1 MLALAA
7 PAPRAAVAGVLV
19 HAITRLIARLGVRVR
34 ARVRA
39 RLPVAL
45 LAALIALALL
55 PAGPAAAQAGK
66 DSLVLA
72 MTLEPPGLDPTA
84 GAASAI
90 AEITLYNIYETLT
103 KIGSDSRTTPLL
115 AESWAAGAD
124 LKTWTFKLRRDA
136 RFHNGEPFGAET
148 VKFAFERAVA
158 KDSAN
163 KDKATF
169 ANIERIDT
177 PDPHTVVLQL
187 KNGDPDLLF
196 KLGQATAAMV
206 EPKSAATN
214 NTQPVGTGPFRLEAW
229 NKGNSVT
236 LARWDGYRAAKGVK
250 LRRVT
255 MRFISDP
262 AAQVA
267 ALLSGDVDVFPR
279 VAAARSLKQFE
290 GNRKYQVLIG
300 GSRAKIILAIN
311 NKRKPL
317 DDVRVRSAIAS
328 AIDRKAVIEGAAD
341 GFGVPIGSFYAP
353 GAPGYVDLTAVNA
366 YDPARA
372 RALLHQ
378 AGITPPLELTMKLP
392 PTPYARQG
400 GEVIAAMLDKVGIK
414 AKIENVEWA
423 QWLSGVYGQKAY
435 DLTVIAHV
443 EPLDFGNFA
452 RPGYYWNY
460 ESAAFNALWAK
471 VQGTLEPRA
480 RNQLLAQAQKL
491 VADEAVAA
499 YLYQPTWIT
508 VANARVKGLWK
519 DMPVFVNDMSA
530 VSWQ

>member
-1 MLALAA
+1 MTSPFWRWTAA
-7 PAPRAAVAGVLV
+7 AAA
-19 HAITRLIARLGVRVR
+19 
-34 ARVRA
+34 
-39 RLPVAL
+39 AL
-45 LAALIALALL
+45 LAFHLG
-55 PAGPAAAQAGK
+55 AGPAHAQRAR
-66 DSLVLA
+66 DMAVLA

-90 AEITLYNIYETLT
+90 AEVTLYNVYETLT

-115 AESWAAGAD
+115 AESWTVSND
-124 LKTWTFKLRRDA
+124 LRTWTFKLRQGVS
-136 RFHNGEPFGAET
+136 FHNGEAFGAAA
-148 VKFAFERAVA
+148 VKFSFERAA
-158 KDSAN
+158 EKTSTN

-177 PDPHTVVLQL
+177 PDANTVVLNL

-196 KLGQATAAMV
+196 KLGQATAVIV
-206 EPKSAATN
+206 EPRSVATN
-214 NTQPVGTGPFRLEAW
+214 ATQPVGTGPYKLENWA
-229 NKGNSVT
+229 KGSAVT
-236 LARWDGYRAAKGVK
+236 LSRWDGWRQARDVK

-267 ALLSGDVDVFPR
+267 ALLSGDVDAFPR

-290 GNRKYQVLIG
+290 SNKKSQVLVG
-300 GSRAKIILAIN
+300 GSRAKTIVAIN

-317 DDVRVRSAIAS
+317 DDVRVRRAIAA

-341 GFGVPIGSFYAP
+341 GFGVPIGSYYVP
-353 GAPGYVDLTAVNA
+353 GAPGYVDTTALNA
-366 YDPARA
+366 YDVAKA

-378 AGITPPLELTMKLP
+378 AGVTLPLDLTMKLP

-400 GEVIAAMLDKVGIK
+400 GEVVAAMLAKVGIN

-423 QWLSGVYGQKAY
+423 QWMSGVYGQKAY
-435 DLTVIAHV
+435 DLTIISHV

-452 RPGYYWNY
+452 RPNYYWGY
-460 ESAAFNALWAK
+460 ESAEFNALWAK
-471 VQGTLEPRA
+471 VQATIKPEE
-480 RNQLLAQAQKL
+480 RNQLMAEAQAL
-491 VADEAVAA
+491 VARDAVAA

-508 VANARVKGLWK
+508 VANARLKGLWK
-519 DMPVFVNDMSA
+519 DMPLFVNDLA
-530 VSWQ
+530 ALSWQ